1 MAGLIIRLNT
11 RHINGKRK
19 TNFNSC
25 IETCLIKMG
34 PKEVAKSGSSYTFR
48 QRNDAFVRNR
58 QDRNLGFRCLIGEEY
73 KEFGLGVVS

>member
-34 PKEVAKSGSSYTFR
+34 PKEVAKSGSSYTCEESTG
-48 QRNDAFVRNR
+48 Q
-58 QDRNLGFRCLIGEEY
+58 RNLGFRCLIVEEY
-73 KEFGLGVVS
+73 KEFGLGVVN